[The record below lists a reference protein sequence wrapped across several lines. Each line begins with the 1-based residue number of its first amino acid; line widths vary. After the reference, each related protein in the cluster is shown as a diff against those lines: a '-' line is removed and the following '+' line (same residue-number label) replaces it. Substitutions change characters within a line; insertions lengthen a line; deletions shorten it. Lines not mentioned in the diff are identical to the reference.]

1 MKIIKRILIV
11 IAIIIALPLIIALFV
26 PNHYTVSESIRISK
40 PKQEVFDFVRLL
52 KNQEL
57 YSEWVK
63 ADANLHPTI
72 TGIDGEVGAMQS
84 WNSKDDNVGEGN
96 QKITAITTDRMDV
109 DLTFIRPFAGTAKV
123 ANLFKAVSENQTEL
137 TCEFYSN
144 DKYPF
149 NLMSYF
155 IGRKMIQETEVKNLN
170 NIKTI
175 LEKK

>member
-1 MKIIKRILIV
+1 MKILKKILV
-11 IAIIIALPLIIALFV
+11 VLAIIIALPFIIALFV
-26 PNHYTVSESIRISK
+26 PNKYTVSEKIIINK
-40 PKQEVFDFVRLL
+40 PKQEVYDYVRIL
-52 KNQEL
+52 KNQEQ

-63 ADANLHPTI
+63 ADSNLQPTI

-96 QKITAITTDRMDV
+96 QKIVLITADRIDV
-109 DLTFIRPFAGTAKV
+109 DLTFIRPFAGKAKA
-123 ANLFKAVSENQTEL
+123 ANLFKAISENQTEL
-137 TCEFYSN
+137 TSEFYGD

-149 NLMSYF
+149 NLMGYF
-155 IGRKMIQETEVKNLN
+155 FGTKIIQETEIKNLN